1 MNDDAEELRRR
12 IAGALQG
19 ERWADA
25 LPLLDLWCRRFPEQ
39 ASSWLNLGYCLVRLG
54 RFQEAVEAFESCL
67 ALDPANAK
75 ALGWRA
81 RAAAEAPPPAG
92 PEPAA
97 PPSTAPPS
105 EAALA
110 IPDSGRGWTPGT
122 VVAGRYEIQA
132 AARGGMAVV
141 SIAFDREL
149 RRMVAVKT
157 PLPSVLATADGRAR
171 FQREAESWIALG
183 IHPNICC
190 AHYLQEIEGLPRL
203 FVEYVDGGDLAQWLR
218 RSDPPSFEARLDV
231 AVQVA
236 SGLDYTHSFIWRDD
250 RGVERRGVVHRDIKP
265 ANVLLTTGGVAR
277 VTDFGLVRAEAS
289 ADAEA
294 GEDADP
300 AAEWALPH
308 TGRREDTVG
317 GGSWQTVT
325 IAGGLVGTP
334 PYMAPELWRQS
345 QRGTVASDVY
355 AFGCML
361 YEIFCGRRPFELEAD
376 SASQTRERNLG
387 AWMRLHLRSEPPD
400 PCELAPG
407 LPPRLGAVIRSCVA
421 RKASLR
427 PQSFALLREWL
438 AEVYAEA
445 TGTAYPR
452 PAPQSTQLLA
462 DSLNNRGVSFAT
474 LDLGERAAAALRE
487 ALEVHPGHLE
497 ATFNRALLEWRDE
510 GLTDAEL
517 ERRLTGAE
525 RGADPQRAALL
536 RARLRLLVDRPRGA
550 EELLRGLG
558 GAAADP
564 PAVRRELGLAL
575 LARARTE
582 ADAPAAAEA
591 RELLREAL
599 RDGPSDLT
607 AVIGLAE
614 ASAMSGEP
622 EAAKDIFERARGLD
636 ASVPQDLGRA
646 LAAHLPGHVVDR
658 ALTLQSPVQSV
669 LPIGDG
675 RVVVRGADG
684 SVVVWNGD
692 DPRPSLRFAVGGPA
706 RTGRSMTRFGGTL
719 VACLENG
726 PLSLF
731 DLETG
736 ELLRSLRPHPGVAV
750 CVGASADGGSLASG
764 GSDRCLRLWNPDSG
778 ECERTLAGHEA
789 FVSALAWHPA
799 GGQIATASADGTLRL
814 WNLEQ
819 GRCEQVLEGHRG
831 PVRAVCFSADGARL
845 YSGGQDGAIGVWDP
859 VAGALLRWLRGH
871 AGAVTALAL
880 AEGAVVGG
888 GEDGTVRSW
897 EEATGRARRLARLA
911 NPIQDLAPAG
921 GGAVWVGHGSTVSRL
936 LLPLAGRGR
945 LPLVLAEAASSGELA
960 GREAEFRAQLEDAA
974 AAIADGRMD
983 DAMGALRRAR
993 AVPGYEHHLE
1003 ALSLWNRLLAYYP
1016 KGAPRALIELARCD
1030 AGPAAL
1036 AGCGVLSDGTL
1047 LAAGAD
1053 GRLRRF
1059 DGESGRELPAL
1070 GSADR
1075 GLASAAVS
1083 GDGGLVAVGGRD
1095 GSILCA
1101 DAGGGGRLRRFEGHA
1116 GGVGALAFTA
1126 GGRLFSAGEDG
1137 TLRLWPE
1144 DEDGLPEL
1152 LASGR
1157 DPVLALAASADGRF
1171 ALSAGWDGQVAVW
1184 GLAQRAELR
1193 RLEGHAGAVHA
1204 VAVSP
1209 DCRVAASAGE
1219 DGTVRLWD
1227 LLGGRPIRVLSG
1239 HEGAVRRVLFT
1250 PDARFLIS
1258 AGKDGTVRVWDLR
1271 TGAARQVVAG
1281 HAGAIVDLALD
1292 RSGGAVV
1299 SAGSDSSLRL
1309 WFLDWEPEPPEQGG
1323 WDERVRP
1330 FLEVF
1335 LRLREAAGPGGG
1347 PPQWAAAELADL
1359 LRDLERRGYGW
1370 LAPERVERELRSLAR
1385 NRDLS
1390 RAEEHLQTRELA
1402 VRRKRQLRSAPA
1414 RSALAAL
1421 TRNLGLKLAGGVV
1434 LVILGVLAIASLRT
1448 PGGEQAVFNP
1458 VLRAE
1463 LAVFTR
1469 ERGERLRR
1477 GAALAYQERA
1487 SASQAPCSADTLP
1500 QDLELVLFAERGSDP
1515 PLDPG
1520 APAPDAAFRDRYA
1533 AAVGCAGLFGG
1544 AEVVGAV
1551 LERSAAALHPYRLE
1565 DLVSVLARIDPA
1577 AGPLL
1582 EASLADRSETVRHV
1596 ASLALFYS
1604 DRPSAF
1610 EVLLA
1615 ALRGEELRSAEAASY
1630 ALTELVAAGAIDEAS
1645 AFETVSRLCRSIDPG
1660 IRRNAVRAL
1669 VLFEPT
1675 GPARDLLDEALA
1687 DRDPEVVRAAES
1699 TRAMIRSAKIQR
1711 FFGAG

>member
-1 MNDDAEELRRR
+1 MNEDVEGLGRR
-12 IAGALQG
+12 IADALQG
-19 ERWADA
+19 ERWAEA
-25 LPLLDLWCRRFPEQ
+25 LPLLDLWCGRFPEQ

-54 RFQEAVEAFESCL
+54 RFQEAVEAFDSCL

-81 RAAAEAPPPAG
+81 RAAAEAPPPAR
-92 PEPAA
+92 PEPEASA
-97 PPSTAPPS
+97 PRTAPPS
-105 EAALA
+105 EATIA
-110 IPDSGRGWTPGT
+110 IPDSGRGWMPGT

-203 FVEYVDGGDLAQWLR
+203 FVEYVDGGDLAQFLR
-218 RSDPPSFEARLDV
+218 RTDPPSFEARLDI
-231 AVQVA
+231 AIQVA

-265 ANVLLTTGGVAR
+265 ANVLLTTGGIAR

-294 GEDADP
+294 GGDADP

-317 GGSWQTVT
+317 SLSWQTVT

-361 YEIFCGRRPFELEAD
+361 YEIFCGRRPFELETD
-376 SASQTRERNLG
+376 HASQTREQNLG

-525 RGADPQRAALL
+525 RGADPERAALL
-536 RARLRLLVDRPRGA
+536 RARMRLLVDRPRGA
-550 EELLRGLG
+550 EELLRGLRE
-558 GAAADP
+558 AASDP

-582 ADAPAAAEA
+582 NDAPAAAEA
-591 RELLREAL
+591 RDLLHEAV
-599 RDGPSDLT
+599 RDGPSDLM

-614 ASAMSGEP
+614 ACALTGEP
-622 EAAKDIFERARGLD
+622 EASKEILERARGLD
-636 ASVPQDLGRA
+636 ASVPQDLGSA
-646 LAAHLPGHVVDR
+646 SAAHLPGHVVDR
-658 ALTLQSPVQSV
+658 TLTLQSPVQSV

-684 SVVVWNGD
+684 SVVVWNGE
-692 DPRPSLRFAVGGPA
+692 DPKPGLRFAVGGPA
-706 RTGRSMTRFGGTL
+706 RTGRSMTRRGGTL

-736 ELLRSLRPHPGVAV
+736 ELQRSLRPHPGVAV
-750 CVGASADGGSLASG
+750 CVGASADGGSIASG
-764 GSDRCLRLWNPDSG
+764 GSDRCLRLWSPVSG
-778 ECERTLAGHEA
+778 ECERTLSGHDA

-819 GRCEQVLEGHRG
+819 GRCEQVLQGHRG
-831 PVRAVCFSADGARL
+831 PVRTVCFSADGARL
-845 YSGGQDGAIGVWDP
+845 YSGGQDGAIGVWNP
-859 VAGALLRWLRGH
+859 VAGTLVRWLRGH
-871 AGAVTALAL
+871 SGAVTALVL
-880 AEGAVVGG
+880 AEGSVVGG

-897 EEATGRARRLARLA
+897 DEATGRARRLARLA

-960 GREAEFRAQLEDAA
+960 GREAEFRAQLGDAA

-983 DAMGALRRAR
+983 EAMDALRRAR

-1003 ALSLWNRLLAYYP
+1003 ALSSWNRLLAYYP
-1016 KGAPRALIELARCD
+1016 KGAARALIELARCD
-1030 AGPAAL
+1030 AGPTAL

-1059 DGESGRELPAL
+1059 DGESGREFPAL
-1070 GSADR
+1070 ASADL
-1075 GLASAAVS
+1075 GLASVAVS
-1083 GDGGLVAVGGRD
+1083 GDGGLIAVGGRD
-1095 GSILCA
+1095 GAILCA
-1101 DAGGGGRLRRFEGHA
+1101 GVAGGGWLRRFEGHA
-1116 GGVGALAFTA
+1116 GGVSALAFTA
-1126 GGRLFSAGEDG
+1126 GGRLFSAGDDG

-1157 DPVLALAASADGRF
+1157 ERVLALAASADGRF
-1171 ALSAGWDGQVAVW
+1171 ALSAGWDGQVTVW
-1184 GLAQRAELR
+1184 SLPQRAELQ

-1204 VAVSP
+1204 VSVSP

-1227 LLGGRPIRVLSG
+1227 LLGGRGVRVLHG

-1250 PDARFLIS
+1250 PDARFLVS
-1258 AGKDGTVRVWDLR
+1258 GGKDGTLRVWDLR
-1271 TGAARQVVAG
+1271 TGAARQVVEG

-1309 WFLDWEPEPPEQGG
+1309 WFLDWEPEQPEQGG

-1335 LRLREAAGPGGG
+1335 LRLREPAGGG
-1347 PPQWAAAELADL
+1347 APQWAAAELAEL

-1390 RAEEHLQTRELA
+1390 RAEEHRQTREIA
-1402 VRRKRQLRSAPA
+1402 VRRQRQLRTAPA
-1414 RSALAAL
+1414 RSALAGL
-1421 TRNLGLKLAGGVV
+1421 TRNLGLKLAAAVV
-1434 LVILGVLAIASLRT
+1434 LAILGVLAIASLRT
-1448 PGGEQAVFNP
+1448 PDGGQAALSP

-1463 LAVFTR
+1463 MAVLTR

-1477 GAALAYQERA
+1477 GAALAYQERPTA
-1487 SASQAPCSADTLP
+1487 SAAPCSAEALP
-1500 QDLELVLFAERGSDP
+1500 QDLELVLFAERGPDP

-1520 APAPDAAFRDRYA
+1520 TPAPDAAFRERYA
-1533 AAVGCAGLFGG
+1533 AAVGCAGRLGG
-1544 AEVVGAV
+1544 SEAAAAV
-1551 LERSAAALHPYRLE
+1551 LERAAAELHPYRLE
-1565 DLVSVLARIDPA
+1565 DLVSVLARIAPA
-1577 AGPLL
+1577 AEPQL
-1582 EASLADRSETVRHV
+1582 EAALGDRSERVRHV
-1596 ASLALFYS
+1596 ASLALFS
-1604 DRPSAF
+1604 SGRPSAI
-1610 EVLLA
+1610 EGLLA
-1615 ALRGEELRSAEAASY
+1615 ALRGEELRRAEAASY
-1630 ALTELVAAGAIDEAS
+1630 VLTELVAAGAIDEAS

-1675 GPARDLLDEALA
+1675 GPARAQLDEALS
-1687 DRDPEVVRAAES
+1687 DGDPDVVRTAEA
-1699 TRAMIRSAKIQR
+1699 TRAMIRDAKIQR
-1711 FFGAG
+1711 FFGSG